1 MNWSKI
7 LFWIGFVIVAWFG
20 LRNLI
25 SIIIGTY
32 QHGPL
37 KSGQRS
43 CHAIMIVL
51 YWGSCVLAIIF
62 HKWWILLIGVIVAQI
77 FRQSVIKS
85 GEVFS
90 RENKD
95 RDV

>member
-1 MNWSKI
+1 
-7 LFWIGFVIVAWFG
+7 
-20 LRNLI
+20 
-25 SIIIGTY
+25 
-32 QHGPL
+32 
-37 KSGQRS
+37 
-43 CHAIMIVL
+43 MIVL

>member
-1 MNWSKI
+1 MNWNII
-7 LFWIGFVIVAWFG
+7 LFWIGIVIVAWFG

-25 SIIIGTY
+25 SIIIGTS
-32 QHGPL
+32 QHGSL
-37 KSGQRS
+37 KSGQHS
-43 CHAIMIVL
+43 CHASMIVL

-62 HKWWILLIGVIVAQI
+62 HKWWILLIGVIAAHI